1 MNSEENNREKMNNQ
15 YDLSIIIPVYNEEN
29 NVFHLLTQVVYDI
42 KDSINYQIIVIN
54 DGSTDKSLNKINE
67 FIKTCK
73 KPIELINNVKN
84 LGKSA
89 SVIKGI
95 QASNSTYLVIQDADM
110 EYSPIDINYLYQELS
125 EKNYDVALGNRF
137 GQYNPVVHWYG
148 FYGNIILSAI
158 FNMFSISRIK
168 TVIADMHVCYKMM
181 RTEVAKNIVE
191 KLDIKD
197 SFALDTI
204 ILVKLTKY
212 LNNDK
217 HLKFIILPVFYNP
230 RLISEGKKLNPVKDG
245 LKCLYYIFRYNLFN

>member
-1 MNSEENNREKMNNQ
+1 MNSEEKEANTTKNQ

-29 NVFHLLTQVVYDI
+29 NVFNLLNQVVYDI
-42 KDSINYQIIVIN
+42 RSNINYQIIVIN
-54 DGSTDKSLNKINE
+54 DGSQDQSLNKINE
-67 FIKTCK
+67 FIKSCK
-73 KPIELINNVKN
+73 KPIELINNKNN

-95 QASNSTYLVIQDADM
+95 LASNSHYSVIQDADM

-181 RTEVAKNIVE
+181 RTDVAKNIVA

-204 ILVKLTKY
+204 ILIKLTKY
-212 LNNDK
+212 LVNNK
-217 HLKFIILPVFYNP
+217 HLKFIVLPVFYNP

-245 LKCLYYIFRYNLFN
+245 IKCLYYIFKYNLF